1 MPEDKSPP
9 SQRPWE
15 HGWAPDTGRAPG
27 TRRLWLAGALAI
39 STIVGCVVAITETH
53 KETDDASARTKSAL
67 PGSAATVPGLISFAT
82 PSASGSGTP
91 GGTRTPST
99 TAGSTSATSTPTG
112 PAAGG
117 TSPAASAKPAES
129 AGSSGGSAATPAP
142 SAAWTAVRSVNYPDR
157 YWQMSG
163 GLVKLDQVGSPSPR
177 QGAAFRRVDGLADA
191 SCYSFATADGGYLRH
206 RDFVLRAEPDD
217 GSSLFRK
224 DATFCPRTSSVASGA
239 VMLEAVNYPGRF
251 LRHKNFQ
258 LRLDPYQ
265 NSDLYRADATFRLV
279 AGPS

>member
-15 HGWAPDTGRAPG
+15 NGWAPDTGRAPG

-39 STIVGCVVAITETH
+39 STIAGCAVAITVTH
-53 KETDDASARTKSAL
+53 KEADDASPRTRSAL
-67 PGSAATVPGLISFAT
+67 PGSGATVPGLISFAT
-82 PSASGSGTP
+82 PSASGTGTP
-91 GGTRTPST
+91 GRAGTPSAS
-99 TAGSTSATSTPTG
+99 AGSTSATPTPTG
-112 PAAGG
+112 PAADG
-117 TSPAASAKPAES
+117 TSPAASAKPTKS
-129 AGSSGGSAATPAP
+129 AGSTGGSAATPAP
-142 SAAWTAVRSVNYPDR
+142 STAWTAVRSVNYPDR
-157 YWQMSG
+157 YWQVSG
-163 GLVKLDQVGSPSPR
+163 GLVKLDRVGSPSAR
-177 QGAAFRRVDGLADA
+177 QGAAFRRVNGLADA

-206 RDFVLRAEPDD
+206 RDFVLRAEHDD

-224 DATFCPRTSSVASGA
+224 DATFCPRASSAASGA

-279 AGPS
+279 AGLS